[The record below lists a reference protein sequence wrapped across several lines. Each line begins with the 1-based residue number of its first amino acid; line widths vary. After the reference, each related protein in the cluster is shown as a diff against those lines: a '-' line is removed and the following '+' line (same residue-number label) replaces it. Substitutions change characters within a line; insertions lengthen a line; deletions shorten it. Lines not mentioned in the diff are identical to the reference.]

1 MLNHEHLMILM
12 MQRLNE
18 LAGITRPS
26 LIVMGSYRDFLK
38 EEIDINRIMLYRE
51 ECLPSGEI
59 NCLHNE
65 NLLSKIKQ
73 LEIELS
79 DLEDQLAA

>member
-1 MLNHEHLMILM
+1 MNLP
-12 MQRLNE
+12 QSWD
-18 LAGITRPS
+18 LAFY
-26 LIVMGSYRDFLK
+26 VVGSYRDFLK
-38 EEIDINRIMLYRE
+38 EEIDINRLILYRE
-51 ECLPSGEI
+51 ECLPSGDST
-59 NCLHNE
+59 CLHNE

>member
-1 MLNHEHLMILM
+1 MNLP
-12 MQRLNE
+12 QSRD
-18 LAGITRPS
+18 LAFC
-26 LIVMGSYRDFLK
+26 VVGSYRDFLK
-38 EEIDINRIMLYRE
+38 EEIDINRLMLYRE
-51 ECLPSGEI
+51 ECLPSGQST
-59 NCLHNE
+59 CLHNE

>member
-1 MLNHEHLMILM
+1 MNLP
-12 MQRLNE
+12 QSCD
-18 LAGITRPS
+18 LAFY
-26 LIVMGSYRDFLK
+26 VVGSYRDFLK
-38 EEIDINRIMLYRE
+38 EEIDINRLMLYRE
-51 ECLPSGEI
+51 ECLPSGDST
-59 NCLHNE
+59 CLHNE

>member
-1 MLNHEHLMILM
+1 MNLP
-12 MQRLNE
+12 QSRD
-18 LAGITRPS
+18 LA
-26 LIVMGSYRDFLK
+26 LYVVGSYRDFLK
-38 EEIDINRIMLYRE
+38 EEIDINRLMLYRG
-51 ECLPSGEI
+51 ECLPSGDRT
-59 NCLHNE
+59 CLHNE

>member
-1 MLNHEHLMILM
+1 MNLPESWD
-12 MQRLNE
+12 
-18 LAGITRPS
+18 LA
-26 LIVMGSYRDFLK
+26 LYVMGSYRDFLK

>member
-1 MLNHEHLMILM
+1 MNLPQSLG
-12 MQRLNE
+12 
-18 LAGITRPS
+18 LA
-26 LIVMGSYRDFLK
+26 LYVVGSYRDFLK
-38 EEIDINRIMLYRE
+38 DEIHINRLMLYRE
-51 ECLPSGEI
+51 ECLPSGDST
-59 NCLHNE
+59 CLHNE

>member
-1 MLNHEHLMILM
+1 MNLPES
-12 MQRLNE
+12 RD
-18 LAGITRPS
+18 LA
-26 LIVMGSYRDFLK
+26 LYVVGSYRDFLK
-38 EEIDINRIMLYRE
+38 EEIDINRLMLYRE
-51 ECLPSGEI
+51 ECLPSRDRT
-59 NCLHNE
+59 CLHNE

>member
-1 MLNHEHLMILM
+1 MNLP
-12 MQRLNE
+12 QSRD
-18 LAGITRPS
+18 LA
-26 LIVMGSYRDFLK
+26 LYVVGSYRDFLK
-38 EEIDINRIMLYRE
+38 GEIDINRLMLYRE
-51 ECLPSGEI
+51 ECLPSG
-59 NCLHNE
+59 NRTCLHNE

>member
-1 MLNHEHLMILM
+1 MNLPES
-12 MQRLNE
+12 RD
-18 LAGITRPS
+18 LA
-26 LIVMGSYRDFLK
+26 LYVVGSYRDFLK
-38 EEIDINRIMLYRE
+38 EEIDINRLMLYRE
-51 ECLPSGEI
+51 ERLPSEDR

-79 DLEDQLAA
+79 DLEDQPAA

>member
-1 MLNHEHLMILM
+1 MNLPES
-12 MQRLNE
+12 RV
-18 LAGITRPS
+18 LA
-26 LIVMGSYRDFLK
+26 LYVVGSYRDFLK
-38 EEIDINRIMLYRE
+38 AEIDINRLMLYRE
-51 ECLPSGEI
+51 EHLPSGDRT
-59 NCLHNE
+59 CLHNE

>member
-1 MLNHEHLMILM
+1 MNLPES
-12 MQRLNE
+12 RD
-18 LAGITRPS
+18 LA
-26 LIVMGSYRDFLK
+26 LYVVGSYRDFLK
-38 EEIDINRIMLYRE
+38 AEIDINRLMLYRE
-51 ECLPSGEI
+51 EHLPSGDRT
-59 NCLHNE
+59 CLHNE

>member
-1 MLNHEHLMILM
+1 MNLPES
-12 MQRLNE
+12 RV
-18 LAGITRPS
+18 LAFY
-26 LIVMGSYRDFLK
+26 IVDSYRDFLK
-38 EEIDINRIMLYRE
+38 EEININRVMLYRE
-51 ECLPSGEI
+51 ECLPSGDST
-59 NCLHNE
+59 CLHNE

>member
-1 MLNHEHLMILM
+1 
-12 MQRLNE
+12 
-18 LAGITRPS
+18 
-26 LIVMGSYRDFLK
+26 MGSYRDFLK
-38 EEIDINRIMLYRE
+38 EEIDINRLMLYRV
-51 ECLPSGEI
+51 ECLPSGDRT
-59 NCLHNE
+59 CLHNE

>member
-1 MLNHEHLMILM
+1 MNLPESLD
-12 MQRLNE
+12 
-18 LAGITRPS
+18 LA
-26 LIVMGSYRDFLK
+26 LYVVGSYRDFLK
-38 EEIDINRIMLYRE
+38 AEIDINRLMLYRE
-51 ECLPSGEI
+51 DCLPSGDI
-59 NCLHNE
+59 TCLHNE

>member
-1 MLNHEHLMILM
+1 MNLPES
-12 MQRLNE
+12 QD
-18 LAGITRPS
+18 LA
-26 LIVMGSYRDFLK
+26 LYVVGSYRDFLK

-51 ECLPSGEI
+51 DCLPSGDI
-59 NCLHNE
+59 TCLHNE

-73 LEIELS
+73 LKIELA

>member
-1 MLNHEHLMILM
+1 MNLPES
-12 MQRLNE
+12 RD
-18 LAGITRPS
+18 LA
-26 LIVMGSYRDFLK
+26 LYVVGSYRDFLK

-51 ECLPSGEI
+51 DCLPSGDI
-59 NCLHNE
+59 TCLHNE

-73 LEIELS
+73 LEIELA

>member
-1 MLNHEHLMILM
+1 MRIPNKLAKISELIL
-12 MQRLNE
+12 LH
-18 LAGITRPS
+18 
-26 LIVMGSYRDFLK
+26 VDSYRDFLK
-38 EEIDINRIMLYRE
+38 KEIDINRLMLYRE
-51 ECLPSGEI
+51 EYLPSRDSA
-59 NCLHNE
+59 CLHNE